1 MDHDYKKDNPN
12 KKIKV
17 KDKEGLTVSYKKEE
31 ILEHFPYLIK
41 EISEKTKS
49 IEINSINY
57 QIEQIH
63 EEKLQISKNTYPNEL
78 NNPGAIDFIRRC
90 SNKEDAINI
99 LDYLMKRNEINK
111 EDYKS
116 YKNILSQEVWL
127 ERIIKESGG
136 LKRPGYYMR
145 KYYKKDMKNQ
155 KLNSNED

>member
-1 MDHDYKKDNPN
+1 MDHDYKKDNPK

-17 KDKEGLTVSYKKEE
+17 KDKEELTLSYKKEE
-31 ILEHFPYLIK
+31 FLEHFPYLIK

-49 IEINSINY
+49 IEINSINC

-63 EEKLQISKNTYPNEL
+63 KEKFQISKNDYPNEL
-78 NNPGAIDFIRRC
+78 YNPGAIDFIRRC
-90 SNKEDAINI
+90 SSKKDAINI

-116 YKNILSQEVWL
+116 YKNIISQKGGL
-127 ERIIKESGG
+127 ERIINESGG
-136 LKRPGYYMR
+136 LKKPGYYMR